1 MKRRKRRHQKLWTAL
16 FLLLLC
22 LVLAASI
29 NIRTITITG
38 NKKYSPEQIEALLF
52 DGKWSKN
59 SLYSYYQ
66 SQFQPHKQIPFIE
79 GYEILFQNPVSVE
92 VIVYEKTVVG
102 YVSYMS
108 SYMYFDKDGI
118 IVESSNSKLEGV
130 PLVTG
135 LEFGQIVLNRPLPVK
150 NQQIFERVMNLTQI
164 LSVFE
169 LQTDRIH
176 YDEHGNVTLSIDEI
190 EVYLGDNLE
199 MNGKISRLADM
210 LPELS
215 GMAGTL
221 YLDSYDENNADK
233 WYSFIPAADR
243 QAP

>member
-1 MKRRKRRHQKLWTAL
+1 MRRKKRKHQKLWTAL
-16 FLLLLC
+16 FLLLLG

-29 NIRTITITG
+29 KITKITVTG
-38 NKKYSPEQIEALLF
+38 NKKYSQEQIEALLF
-52 DGKWSKN
+52 DGKWSRN

-66 SQFQPHKQIPFIE
+66 SQFEPHRQIPFIE
-79 GYEILFQNPVSVE
+79 DYEILFLSPVSVE
-92 VIVYEKTVVG
+92 VIVYEKSVVG

-118 IVESSNSKLEGV
+118 IVESSSSKLEGI
-130 PLVTG
+130 PQVTG
-135 LEFGQIVLNRPLPVK
+135 LEFGQIVLNRPLPIK

-210 LPELS
+210 LPVLS